1 MTMCSFLGELGRRD
15 LGSRLPL
22 VRMLVLGRLSLA
34 LPLSVRCLCAR
45 GWGFSIYGIP
55 AAPPAAQLCV
65 LCVVPLYG
73 IGKLYYPLA

>member
-1 MTMCSFLGELGRRD
+1 
-15 LGSRLPL
+15 
-22 VRMLVLGRLSLA
+22 MLVLGRLSLA

-55 AAPPAAQLCV
+55 ENLSAAAPPAAQLCV